1 LTTTPCNYKPAAPTG
16 YYMSPAE
23 KKSDGEPAPVLV
35 ERTQTAAPTGYYNE
49 PS

>member
-1 LTTTPCNYKPAAPTG
+1 LTTTPYNYKTAAPTG
-16 YYMSPAE
+16 YYNEPSW